1 MSHDGKKFIV
11 EEVIRHETGPSVV
24 MNSATFSDNKHS
36 YLVAGQESHCQ
47 LYNVK
52 NVLIDEPIIE
62 DISDHDSTSIRKRKD
77 SYKQKA
83 DKNKNIK
90 RLTFKLVASDTIQT
104 DFNTEEPIQRVIRIS
119 GDGKFMATGINGNHK
134 YFMSHC

>member
-1 MSHDGKKFIV
+1 MSHDGRKFIV

-24 MNSATFSDNKHS
+24 MNCSTFSDSTHS

-62 DISDHDSTSIRKRKD
+62 DISDHDNNVRKRKD
-77 SYKQKA
+77 SHKQKA
-83 DKNKNIK
+83 DNNKNIK
-90 RLTFKLVASDTIQT
+90 KLTFKLIASDTIQT
-104 DFNTEEPIQRVIRIS
+104 DFNTDEPIQRVVRIS
-119 GDGKFMATGINGNHK
+119 GDGKFMATGKFTYGL
-134 YFMSHC
+134 Y